1 MTMPDVDESPLDP
14 YSSFILAGSHEEY
27 RHYLEENGLDRDKH
41 LYARRPRDL
50 RGVRAYDF
58 AVIGTFYEKK
68 WSMRMRMTK
77 MAERNIISKNKKPA
91 G

>member
-1 MTMPDVDESPLDP
+1 MTMPDVEESALDP

-27 RHYLEENGLDRDKH
+27 RHYLEENGLDRNKH
-41 LYARRPRDL
+41 LYPPRPRDL

-58 AVIGTFYEKK
+58 AVVGTFYEKK
-68 WSMRMRMTK
+68 WPMRMRMIK

>member
-1 MTMPDVDESPLDP
+1 MTMPDLEESALDP

-27 RHYLEENGLDRDKH
+27 RHYLEENGLDRNKH
-41 LYARRPRDL
+41 LYPPRPRDL

-58 AVIGTFYEKK
+58 AVVGTFYKKKK
-68 WSMRMRMTK
+68 WPMRMIK
-77 MAERNIISKNKKPA
+77 MAERNIVSKNKKPA